1 MLHLQSV
8 AIGWMPVGSFGDI
21 KFHPRKRRLA
31 RGRAARRSPCQEAR
45 GEGRGRAM
53 SLSVSPRP
61 RSYHILI
68 FPTAI
73 FTNLPRGRADGLSL
87 STLH

>member
-31 RGRAARRSPCQEAR
+31 RGRAARRSRCLEAR
-45 GEGRGRAM
+45 GEGRGPGHVPLRVTEA
-53 SLSVSPRP
+53 SFLSHINISNSNIYKPPPRP
-61 RSYHILI
+61 C
-68 FPTAI
+68 
-73 FTNLPRGRADGLSL
+73 
-87 STLH
+87 